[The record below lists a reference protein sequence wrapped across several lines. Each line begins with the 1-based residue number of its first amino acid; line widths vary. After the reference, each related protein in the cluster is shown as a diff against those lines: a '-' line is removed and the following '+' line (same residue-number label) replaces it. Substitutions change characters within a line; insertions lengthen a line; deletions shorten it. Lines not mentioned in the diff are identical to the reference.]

1 MMVMFQLMLLMMPQY
16 SEASEVLY
24 FLLKDI
30 VYIGYCVSVT
40 VECVCVVVSVC
51 ILYTCRNTHID
62 AYTWALPRMTDGKV
76 ALWIVKVNVI
86 KSSCCFDSIY

>member
-40 VECVCVVVSVC
+40 VECVCGC
-51 ILYTCRNTHID
+51 ICMYTVYMQRYTH
-62 AYTWALPRMTDGKV
+62 
-76 ALWIVKVNVI
+76 
-86 KSSCCFDSIY
+86 